1 LERAAE
7 VAGSGRRYLASVAWI
22 IEGCRKLGPA
32 ALVDWGAVVVT
43 YLVAVGVR
51 TGNQFPVA
59 DALVIVVLALGAGAL
74 QVVANIKFDIYWRD
88 WSIAALEDLIALAK
102 ASALVAVVLLLIN
115 LVVGINYI
123 PNLAIVI
130 GAILVLVVE
139 SAIKLRP
146 RWGEIVRAAI
156 GRSTGLKVAI
166 VVGTGRTGQLLAQ
179 DLRGG
184 TRGYRIACFVDDD
197 KRKWGTYIRGIR
209 VAPGG
214 VESLP
219 ALLGRH
225 SPSLVVIAVRNPAG
239 ALVRRVLEQCEDA
252 DVRVRAVN
260 GFGLPDGDTS
270 PLRPIGIEELL
281 ERQAADLST
290 PDVREM
296 LRGKRVLVTGAAG
309 SIGSEISRLV
319 SLLEPACVAV
329 VDTNE
334 TGLHDLVQGLNP
346 TAPVE
351 MLLGDIKDRAWL
363 AHVFA
368 TIRPEVVFHAAAY
381 KHVPILER
389 LPLPGIAT
397 NVIGTANLLATAAA
411 AGVERFIFIS
421 SDKAVAPQSVLGM
434 TKRFGELLTLAYAH
448 AGQRH
453 YAVVRFGN
461 VLGSSGSVVP
471 LFTRQIDGGGPVTVT
486 HPDITRYFMTVGEAA
501 GLVLEAGAIAQP
513 GDILVLDM
521 GKPIPIVELAE
532 KMIRLRGLRV
542 DTDVR
547 IVFTGLR
554 PGEKMH
560 EDLFYPSEKAL
571 DTSHAR
577 VKRVE
582 ADVETPTVDAMQMLV
597 RNLEEHLAPEETEC
611 LVALLRGAVA
621 EPFGEDSGRVQ
632 PDRDLDEASD
642 EASDD
647 LRSAEMSA
655 L

>member
-1 LERAAE
+1 MAFI
-7 VAGSGRRYLASVAWI
+7 AWTF
-22 IEGCRKLGPA
+22 EGCRKLGPA
-32 ALVDWGAVVVT
+32 AVVDCGAVVVT

-51 TGNQFPVA
+51 TGSQFPVR
-59 DALVIVVLALGAGAL
+59 DALEIVVLAVGAGVL
-74 QVVANIKFDIYWRD
+74 QVVANIIFDVYWRD

-102 ASALVAVVLLLIN
+102 ASALVAGVLLLIN
-115 LVVGINYI
+115 LVVRPNYI
-123 PNLAIVI
+123 PNVAIVT
-130 GAILVLVVE
+130 GAALVLVVE
-139 SAIKLRP
+139 AAIKLRP
-146 RWGEIVRAAI
+146 RWPEIVRAAI
-156 GRSTGLKVAI
+156 GRSTGLKPAI
-166 VVGTGRTGQLLAQ
+166 VIGTGRTGQLLAQ
-179 DLRGG
+179 DLRDGR
-184 TRGYRIACFVDDD
+184 RGYRIACFVDDD

-209 VAPGG
+209 VAMGG
-214 VESLP
+214 IDSLP
-219 ALLGRH
+219 ALVRRH

-239 ALVRRVLEQCEDA
+239 ALVRRVLEQCEDG
-252 DVRVRAVN
+252 DVRVRAVG

-281 ERQAADLST
+281 ERQPVDLST
-290 PDVREM
+290 SDVRDL

-319 SLLEPACVAV
+319 SLLEPACLAV

-334 TGLHDLVQGLNP
+334 TGLHDLVQGLDPN
-346 TAPVE
+346 APAE
-351 MLLGDIKDRAWL
+351 MLLGDIKDRSWL
-363 AHVFA
+363 AHIFA

-397 NVIGTANLLATAAA
+397 NVIGTANVLASAAA

-448 AGQRH
+448 MYGRH

-471 LFTRQIDGGGPVTVT
+471 TFTRQIDGGGPVTVT
-486 HPDITRYFMTVGEAA
+486 HPEITRYFMTVGEAA
-501 GLVLEAGAIAQP
+501 GLVLEAGAIARP

-521 GKPIPIVELAE
+521 GKPVPIVELAE

-542 DTDVR
+542 PTDVR

-554 PGEKMH
+554 PGEKLH
-560 EDLFYPSEKAL
+560 EDLFYPNESAL

-582 ADVETPTVDAMQMLV
+582 AEVETPTVDAMQKLV
-597 RNLEEHLAPEETEC
+597 RGLEEHLAPQETEC
-611 LVALLRGAVA
+611 LVGLLRAAVA
-621 EPFGEDSGRVQ
+621 EPISADRGWVQ
-632 PDRDLDEASD
+632 PDPIPEEAVD
-642 EASDD
+642 MRATEV
-647 LRSAEMSA
+647 SA

>member
-1 LERAAE
+1 M
-7 VAGSGRRYLASVAWI
+7 
-22 IEGCRKLGPA
+22 GPA
-32 ALVDWGAVVVT
+32 AAVDWAAVFLT

-51 TGNQFPVA
+51 TGPQFPIT
-59 DALVIVVLALGAGAL
+59 DALGTVVLALGAGAI
-74 QVVANIKFDIYWRD
+74 QIVANIVFDIYWRD

-102 ASALVAVVLLLIN
+102 ASALVACVLLLVN
-115 LVVGINYI
+115 FVVQTNYI
-123 PNLAIVI
+123 PTIAIGT
-130 GAILVLVVE
+130 GAALVLVVE

-156 GRSTGLKVAI
+156 GRSTGLKPAI

-197 KRKWGTYIRGIR
+197 KRKWGTYIRGIP
-209 VAPGG
+209 VATGG
-214 VESLP
+214 VEGLP
-219 ALLGRH
+219 ALLRRY

-239 ALVRRVLEQCEDA
+239 ALVRRVLAQCEDA
-252 DVRVRAVN
+252 DVRVRAVS
-260 GFGLPDGDTS
+260 GFGLPDDDTS

-281 ERQAADLST
+281 ERQPVDLST
-290 PDVREM
+290 SDVREM

-319 SLLEPACVAV
+319 SLLEPASLAV

-334 TGLHDLVQGLNP
+334 TGLHDLVQGLDPN
-346 TAPVE
+346 APVE
-351 MLLGDIKDRAWL
+351 MLLGDIKDRSWL

-368 TIRPEVVFHAAAY
+368 AIRPEVVFHAAAY

-448 AGQRH
+448 AGRRH

-471 LFTRQIDGGGPVTVT
+471 LFTKQIDGGGPVTVT
-486 HPDITRYFMTVGEAA
+486 HPEITRYFMTVGEAA
-501 GLVLEAGAIAQP
+501 GLVLEAGAIARP

-554 PGEKMH
+554 PGEKLH
-560 EDLFYPSEKAL
+560 EDLFYPNESAL
-571 DTSHAR
+571 DTSHVR
-577 VKRVE
+577 VRRVE
-582 ADVETPTVDAMQMLV
+582 AEFQTPTIDAMQTLV
-597 RNLEEHLAPEETEC
+597 RGLEEHLAPQETEC
-611 LVALLRGAVA
+611 LVALLRTAVT
-621 EPFGEDSGRVQ
+621 EPFGAETRWQQ
-632 PDRDLDEASD
+632 PDPILDD
-642 EASDD
+642 T
-647 LRSAEMSA
+647 SADMRTTEVNA